1 MKRTHSFPGA
11 QENGF
16 TYVMVLVAIVVIGIL
31 VEVATLLTSRTA
43 QAEREAELLYR
54 GQAYQRAIKSYYA
67 AGKSFPRSLDD
78 LLKDPRSASKRHIR
92 ALYPDPVAKG
102 ESKDWLLI
110 RARDGGIAGV
120 ASASKDEPM
129 KKANFPKDFEKF
141 EAAKT
146 YSDWVFEYVPSIVPV
161 AVTPAAPAT
170 APTTPAVLK
179 TN

>member
-1 MKRTHSFPGA
+1 MIRTHTFPGA

-54 GQAYQRAIKSYYA
+54 GQAYQRAIKNYYDT
-67 AGKSFPRSLDD
+67 GKSFPRSLDD

-129 KKANFPKDFEKF
+129 KKANFPKGLEKL
-141 EAAKT
+141 ESAKT
-146 YSDWVFEYVPSIVPV
+146 YAEWVFEYVPVP
-161 AVTPAAPAT
+161 ASPLAPAT
-170 APTTPAVLK
+170 VPPSVLSPPVLK
-179 TN
+179 VN